1 MPIQNDEKR
10 CPGCLGNMPAGNKYC
25 CHKCWMKENDIVQYK
40 KKFGEKVF

>member
-1 MPIQNDEKR
+1 MVEKK
-10 CPGCLGNMPAGNKYC
+10 CPSCGHTIPPENHYC